1 MTTRASSQNVGKSF
15 RISSWPKRNFPFSH
29 EYYLPL
35 ILGSCNDSDIRLVNG
50 DDSSGRV
57 EVCIGGV
64 WGTVCDD
71 GWDDVDASVV
81 CRQLGLP
88 SEGLFMQLFN

>member
-1 MTTRASSQNVGKSF
+1 MNWLSTYKSYNAPIIIIVG
-15 RISSWPKRNFPFSH
+15 P
-29 EYYLPL
+29 PL
-35 ILGSCNDSDIRLVNG
+35 CNDSDIRLVNG
-50 DDSSGRV
+50 ELDGSGRV

-81 CRQLGLP
+81 CQQLGFL
-88 SEGLFMQLFN
+88 SEGNFYEVIWEDYVLLTHVIQHII

>member
-1 MTTRASSQNVGKSF
+1 MFSYLNQLNAHTEKRIGSMNYSYNASV
-15 RISSWPKRNFPFSH
+15 IIVWPLACN
-29 EYYLPL
+29 
-35 ILGSCNDSDIRLVNG
+35 GSVVRLVNG
-50 DDSSGRV
+50 IFDGSGRV

-81 CRQLGLP
+81 CQQLGFP
-88 SEGLFMQLFN
+88 SEGNHPQS